1 MLNGDEDEVFY
12 PTNNG
17 GTLEGDAVGADE
29 AIEIAGVLIN
39 GQYTKLNKTFDK
51 AADAS
56 EGNVYEEAAD
66 VILKE
71 KSAKIAFAKP
81 MPIFI
86 PWWPKLK
93 LRRM

>member
-66 VILKE
+66 VILKGKE
-71 KSAKIAFAKP
+71 C
-81 MPIFI
+81 
-86 PWWPKLK
+86 
-93 LRRM
+93 